1 MIDIWIKALPFL
13 YTGIWGAQNL
23 FDPSIRTIGPTDS
36 MVVGGLGDVW
46 KAHTGQGEVEGAFT
60 YAYGW
65 NFLNLRPE
73 ATGILTQNGDA
84 LMGVGLNDEY
94 VFKGIS
100 LAPDGSMPV
109 FFSWSA
115 GPSYY
120 FPGKA
125 ASANNGPHLEFHLIN
140 ELGFY
145 VNHAM
150 RVSVSYV
157 HYSSGGF
164 TSLPNP
170 DSNAFLLNIGYKF

>member
-1 MIDIWIKALPFL
+1 MIDIWIKVLPFL

-23 FDPSIRTIGPTDS
+23 FDPSVRTIGPTDS
-36 MVVGGLGDVW
+36 MVVGGLGDIV
-46 KAHTGQGEVEGAFT
+46 KAHTGQGDIEGAFT

-73 ATGILTQNGDA
+73 ATGVLTANGDA
-84 LMGVGLNDEY
+84 LIGVGVNDEY

-100 LAPDGSMPV
+100 LTPDGSMPV

-120 FPGKA
+120 APGRA
-125 ASANNGPHLEFHLIN
+125 PWGNSGPHLEFHLIN
-140 ELGFY
+140 EVGFY

-150 RVSVSYV
+150 RVSVSYT
-157 HYSSGGF
+157 HYSSGGL
-164 TSLPNP
+164 TNQSNPNNN
-170 DSNAFLLNIGYKF
+170 SILLNIGYRF